1 MYSTL
6 VKYTEVGTFYAYLEI
21 RPILTLLWTSPTP
34 FPQLSLLLDS
44 LKLFCFFHIILAIPL
59 YFRVRALKL

>member
-21 RPILTLLWTSPTP
+21 RPILTLLWNSPTP
-34 FPQLSLLLDS
+34 FPQLSLLVDS
-44 LKLFCFFHIILAIPL
+44 LKLFCFSYILAIPL
-59 YFRVRALKL
+59 YFKVRAIKI